1 MGWKGQARREAEKL
15 GLPATRRHVFLC
27 CDQSKPKC
35 CDRDRANEAWEYLKK
50 RLKELGLSEDGGVAR
65 TKANCLRIC
74 EGGPVAVV
82 YPEGAWY
89 GRCDPE
95 VIERILQEHV
105 IGGRLVEDHLI
116 AAAPLSPDATT
127 SEPER

>member
-15 GLPATRRHVFLC
+15 GLPATRRHIFLC

-35 CDRDRANEAWEYLKK
+35 CDRDRANDAWDYLKK
-50 RLKELGLSEDGGVAR
+50 RLKELGLSEAGGVAR

-95 VIERILQEHV
+95 VLERILQEHV
-105 IGGRLVEDHLI
+105 IGGRVVEDHLI
-116 AAAPLSPDATT
+116 AAAPLTPDET
-127 SEPER
+127 